1 MDYSDTAGAS
11 LLDISN
17 KEWSQS
23 ILDTFE
29 IDTMICPPLVKSTD
43 QVGMLDSRIAAE
55 IGFTNEIPVF
65 AGGADNASGAIG
77 AGIAKPNQAMASIG
91 TSGVFLT

>member
-29 IDTMICPPLVKSTD
+29 IDTTICPPLVKSTD

-55 IGFTNEIPVF
+55 IGFTNEIP
-65 AGGADNASGAIG
+65 
-77 AGIAKPNQAMASIG
+77 
-91 TSGVFLT
+91 FLLEELIMLLEQLERELLNLIRLWQV